1 MTERVWRDL
10 VAIRAAAA
18 ELVDIGQC
26 WRRLR
31 EDEGVPLVADRPAW
45 RDAVTAEFDARY
57 GEAQERLLARWEQ
70 VADALVGLGDA
81 AARAAE
87 SAARADDAAAGRLR
101 GAGGE
106 RR

>member
-10 VAIRAAAA
+10 VAVRAAAA
-18 ELVDIGQC
+18 DLVDVGQR

-31 EDEGVPLVADRPAW
+31 EEEAVPLVADRPAW

-57 GEAQERLLARWEQ
+57 SEAQERLLARWEQ
-70 VADALVGLGDA
+70 VADTLVGLGDA

-87 SAARADDAAAGRLR
+87 STARADDAAAARLR
-101 GAGGE
+101 GADGE
-106 RR
+106 PR